1 MDQYEEIEAVELE
14 VFVEQVDLCDEKV
27 VNFEVQ
33 LVEVQICECD
43 GILCVKV
50 EMENL
55 CCCIELDIEK
65 VYKFVLEKFINEL
78 LLVIDSLDCVLEVVD
93 KVNLDMFVMVEGIEL
108 MLKLMLDVVCKF
120 GVEVIVEINVLLDL
134 NVYQVIVM
142 VEFDDVVLGN
152 VLGIMQKGY
161 MLNGC
166 MICAVMV
173 IVVKVKV

>member
-1 MDQYEEIEAVELE
+1 
-14 VFVEQVDLCDEKV
+14 
-27 VNFEVQ
+27 
-33 LVEVQICECD
+33 
-43 GILCVKV
+43 
-50 EMENL
+50 
-55 CCCIELDIEK
+55 
-65 VYKFVLEKFINEL
+65 
-78 LLVIDSLDCVLEVVD
+78 
-93 KVNLDMFVMVEGIEL
+93 MVEGIEL

-166 MICAVMV
+166 MICVVMV

>member
-1 MDQYEEIEAVELE
+1 MDQYEEVEVVELND
-14 VFVEQVDLCDEKV
+14 FVEQVDLCDEKI
-27 VNFEVQ
+27 VNLEVQ
-33 LVEVQICECD
+33 FVEVQICECD
-43 GILCVKV
+43 IVLCIKV

-55 CCCIELDIEK
+55 CCCIEQDIEK
-65 VYKFVLEKFINEL
+65 VYKFVFEKFVNEL

-93 KVNLDMFVMVEGIEL
+93 KVNLDMVVMVEGIEL
-108 MLKLMLDVVCKF
+108 MLKFMLDVVCKF

-142 VEFDDVVLGN
+142 VELEEVLVGN

-166 MICAVMV
+166 IICVVMV
-173 IVVKVKV
+173 IVVKVK